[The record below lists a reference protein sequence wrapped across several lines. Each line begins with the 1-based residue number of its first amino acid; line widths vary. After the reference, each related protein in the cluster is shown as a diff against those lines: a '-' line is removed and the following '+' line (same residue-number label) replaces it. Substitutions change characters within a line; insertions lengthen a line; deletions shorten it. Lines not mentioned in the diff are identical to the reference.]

1 MDGRD
6 LRRRRPL
13 DPLVASPV
21 PEFFCKGASRVSR
34 LIRPPVVLGLI
45 GALAAVLAA
54 CGGSSDDPN
63 KLLKETFSGN
73 HKVTSGRLNVAIDIS
88 AKGVQNLSQPV
99 KIALTGPF
107 QSQGEN
113 QLPKFD
119 LNLSFSGGGQAFS
132 AGAVSTGDAGYLKFQ
147 GQAYRVPP
155 NVFDQFK
162 RGFEQAQQKRQGQTN
177 DNALKRLGLDP
188 LKWVKDAKVEDDE
201 DISGTSTKHISASID
216 VPKFTDDLN
225 VLLKN
230 AQSLGGNNTGRLPS
244 NLTQQQRQHI
254 INAVKTAKF
263 QVWTGADD
271 KTLRKLQVDL
281 GISGSGGRSGNL
293 TFTVEIDDLNQGQTI
308 NAPANAKSFSDLT
321 NQLGQL
327 GLGGALGGAG
337 SSGSSGSGS
346 SGSAASNAKL
356 QKYSECLQQ
365 AGGDAAKAQ
374 KCADLLK

>member
-1 MDGRD
+1 M
-6 LRRRRPL
+6 
-13 DPLVASPV
+13 
-21 PEFFCKGASRVSR
+21 SR

-107 QSQGEN
+107 QSEGQN

-119 LNLSFSGGGQAFS
+119 LNLSFSGGGQTFS
-132 AGAVSTGDAGYLKFQ
+132 AGAVSTADAGYLKFQ
-147 GQAYRVPP
+147 GQAYKVPP

-162 RGFEQAQQKRQGQTN
+162 QGFEQAQNKRQGQTS
-177 DNALKRLGLDP
+177 DNALERLGLDP

-201 DISGTSTKHISASID
+201 DIGGTSTKHISASID

-230 AQSLGGNNTGRLPS
+230 AQSLSGGNTGRLPS
-244 NLTQQQRQHI
+244 NLTQQQRQQI
-254 INAVKTAKF
+254 IDAVKTAKF
-263 QVWTGADD
+263 QVWTGAED

-337 SSGSSGSGS
+337 ATGGTGSSGSSGSGSSGSGS

>member
-1 MDGRD
+1 M
-6 LRRRRPL
+6 P
-13 DPLVASPV
+13 
-21 PEFFCKGASRVSR
+21 R
-34 LIRPPVVLGLI
+34 LIRPAVVLGLI

-63 KLLKETFSGN
+63 KLLKETFSGS
-73 HKVTSGRLNVAIDIS
+73 HKVTSGKLNVAIDVS
-88 AKGVQNLSQPV
+88 AKGVPNLSQPV

-107 QSQGEN
+107 QSQGQN

-119 LNLSFSGGGQAFS
+119 LNLSFSGGGQTFS
-132 AGAVSTGDAGYLKFQ
+132 AGAVSTGDGGYLKFQ
-147 GQAYRVPP
+147 GQAYKVPP

-162 RGFEQAQQKRQGQTN
+162 QGFEQAQQKRQGQTN

-201 DISGTSTKHISASID
+201 DVGGTSTKHVSASID

-230 AQSLGGNNTGRLPS
+230 AQSLGSGGNTGRLPS
-244 NLTQQQRQHI
+244 NLTQQQRQQI
-254 INAVKTAKF
+254 IDAVKTAKF

-281 GISGSGGRSGNL
+281 GISGSGGRSGDL
-293 TFTVEIDDLNQGQTI
+293 TFTLEIDDLNQGQTI

-321 NQLGQL
+321 DQLGQL
-327 GLGGALGGAG
+327 GLGGALGGAGATGGTG

-356 QKYSECLQQ
+356 HKYSECLRQ